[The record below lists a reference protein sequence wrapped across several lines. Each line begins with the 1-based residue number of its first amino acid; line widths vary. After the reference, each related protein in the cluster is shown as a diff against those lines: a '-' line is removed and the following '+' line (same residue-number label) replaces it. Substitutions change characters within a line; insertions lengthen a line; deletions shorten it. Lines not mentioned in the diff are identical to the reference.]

1 VPGGGERITAG
12 SENLCLFV
20 CLCLY
25 LSRGVLTLCL
35 IFLQVDTWEEIK

>member
-1 VPGGGERITAG
+1 MVAEKGEKDRLG
-12 SENLCLFV
+12 CLFV